1 MAIAQKGLRRYM
13 KKIPVAMTIAGSDS
27 CGGAGIEADLKTFA
41 AFDVYGTAVITSVTA
56 QNTKEV
62 RAVHDIPSEIVGDQI
77 NAVLDDIAVDSVKT
91 GMLSNSDIIEI
102 VAQKIDEWEL
112 QVVVDPVMVTKSGD
126 QLIEDEAVEK
136 YINEMVPRSFILTP
150 NIRETEKLTDI
161 KVGSIEDMKEAAKRL
176 QEMGAEN
183 IVVKTGEA
191 GDKVVDIFYDGKNFR
206 EIYGEKFTSHKHGTG
221 CTFSSAITANLAK
234 GKSVREAVNIGKK
247 FIDDAIKNGLDIGE
261 GEKPVDHMVWSR
273 D

>member
-1 MAIAQKGLRRYM
+1 M
-13 KKIPVAMTIAGSDS
+13 KKIPVALTIAGSDS
-27 CGGAGIEADLKTFA
+27 GGGAGIEADLKTFS

-62 RAVHDIPSEIVGDQI
+62 RAVHDLPPKLVGDQVDT
-77 NAVLDDIAVDSVKT
+77 VLDDISVDSVKT
-91 GMLSNSDIIEI
+91 GMLSNSEIIET
-102 VAQKIDEWEL
+102 VAEKIDDWEL

-126 QLIEDEAVEK
+126 QLIRDEAVEK
-136 YINEMVPRSFILTP
+136 YINKMVPRSMVITP
-150 NIRETEKLTDI
+150 NLREGEKLTGLKI
-161 KVGSIEDMKEAAKRL
+161 KSIEEMKDAAKEL
-176 QEMGAEN
+176 HEMGAEN
-183 IVVKTGEA
+183 VVIKTGEA
-191 GDKVVDIFYDGKNFR
+191 GEEVVDIFFDGKKFK

-234 GKSVREAVNIGKK
+234 GNSVKKSVEISKR

-273 D
+273 GPK